1 MQTNAVSVR
10 DYLRMIF
17 RRKWAL
23 AAPMLV
29 ALLAFFPLWTLT
41 KDTFQAVASVRRDD
55 LAAQKAGPAAL
66 ISNESPRLDIQAIRA
81 EVLAWQNLDAVMAET
96 KLDRDI
102 KTAAQRQAK
111 YDELRAAIDVRAA
124 TQGRGT
130 DIINFS
136 VVLES
141 PDLAQ
146 AVANSVAS
154 HYVESSKKAQRSGNL
169 STIDFLQHERDRYH
183 DLLQTTD
190 NELDDYRAK
199 HYADLPEQKNNIRS
213 RLLQLR
219 IEQDT
224 RELQLKDSQ
233 SKLEEAAKQLAA
245 VPQTVTMEVTSE
257 QNPVVVDLRNR
268 LSQMQRNLQLMLTTQ
283 TEDHPDVISL
293 RQQIAAIKDQVEQE
307 PERVDTSQK
316 QVINPQY
323 RGPADGRLPAQAGG
337 QRLGGRPAPACRRRE
352 RQRGRTGRRGQ
363 AGEALQRPAAQ
374 PGPVRP
380 ALQPGPGA
388 SWRRPSAAPPCRNR
402 RAPSR
407 SISTPPRCGRPSPTA
422 SPWPSWPL
430 PACSPA
436 WGAA

>member
-1 MQTNAVSVR
+1 M
-10 DYLRMIF
+10 
-17 RRKWAL
+17 
-23 AAPMLV
+23 
-29 ALLAFFPLWTLT
+29 
-41 KDTFQAVASVRRDD
+41 
-55 LAAQKAGPAAL
+55 
-66 ISNESPRLDIQAIRA
+66 
-81 EVLAWQNLDAVMAET
+81 
-96 KLDRDI
+96 
-102 KTAAQRQAK
+102 
-111 YDELRAAIDVRAA
+111 RAA

-130 DIINFS
+130 DFINFS

-199 HYADLPEQKNNIRS
+199 HYADLPEQKDNIRS

-245 VPQTVTMEVTSE
+245 GAPDASHGGH
-257 QNPVVVDLRNR
+257 
-268 LSQMQRNLQLMLTTQ
+268 QRAEPCGRRPEEPAQPDAAQPSALLTTQ

-323 RGPADGRLPAQAGG
+323 RDLLTDVSRLKQEVSGSEAALRQLAAAESANEAELADVVKQEKHYNDLLRNQAQYGQLYNQDLEPVGGG
-337 QRLGGRPAPACRRRE
+337 QAPRHRAGTGGHRQGRSLLPRAAAGHPLPPAP
-352 RQRGRTGRRGQ
+352 GQ
-363 AGEALQRPAAQ
+363 AGPRL
-374 PGPVRP
+374 PVR
-380 ALQPGPGA
+380 
-388 SWRRPSAAPPCRNR
+388 RRGRAA
-402 RAPSR
+402 
-407 SISTPPRCGRPSPTA
+407 
-422 SPWPSWPL
+422 
-430 PACSPA
+430 
-436 WGAA
+436 